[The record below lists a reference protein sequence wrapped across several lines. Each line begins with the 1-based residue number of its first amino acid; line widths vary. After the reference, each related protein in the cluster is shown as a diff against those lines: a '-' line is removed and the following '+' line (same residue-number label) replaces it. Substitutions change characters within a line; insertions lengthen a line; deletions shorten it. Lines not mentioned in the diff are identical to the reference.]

1 MTEFTNIDG
10 IDCIILRHP
19 QIVSFFRDN
28 TTLNASTTVLEL
40 VQWMNEIT
48 NQEKEKEKEKNG
60 NKKVSVATMSELAS
74 SLRTTTDTIST
85 VQTNVTEINRQL
97 QTMKQDYLREIS
109 TILANTA
116 LNSHDKL
123 STAIDRNSSQLV
135 DRTTTILSENIPK
148 QQDALRNQI
157 GALFT
162 DLASSLSV
170 TIQSVVSKQSSGSM
184 ADLVA
189 LVDKRYSET
198 MQEAVAQMESRMT
211 QQLNAVKDESVKT
224 AMVQDRLATSV
235 DDFLA
240 KYGNSSNKGK
250 IGEAN
255 LSAVLTKLYPSAECI
270 NTTGTSNSGDFRLVR
285 GGDKPTILL
294 ENKDYIQNIDKVEVS
309 KFINDV
315 STHRLSGVFLSQS
328 SGISFKNNYQI
339 DFHGGRVLVYVHNC
353 GYCPEKIRSA
363 IDIIDSLEPKLAS
376 IAGGETDHTIS
387 GEDLDDINREYQT
400 FLSQKEAM
408 VNMVKDN
415 AKKMTR
421 QIEEMRMPELD
432 RYLRGKYA
440 HVKSRIFTCDL
451 CGLFHGQTKQSLAAH
466 MRCCKRKEVVGQGQ
480 AQTSAK

>member
-1 MTEFTNIDG
+1 MTEYIQLDNT
-10 IDCIILRHP
+10 DCIVLRHP
-19 QIVSFFRDN
+19 QIVQFFRDN
-28 TTLNASTTVLEL
+28 STLNASTTILEL
-40 VQWMNEIT
+40 VHWMNGLA
-48 NQEKEKEKEKNG
+48 NQEKEKDK
-60 NKKVSVATMSELAS
+60 NKKTPTSSLNELAAS
-74 SLRTTTDTIST
+74 IRTTTDTMST
-85 VQTNVTEINRQL
+85 VQTNVAEINKQL
-97 QTMKQDYLREIS
+97 QSMKQDYLREIS
-109 TILANTA
+109 TILSNTA
-116 LNSHDKL
+116 LTSHDKL
-123 STAIDRNSSQLV
+123 STAIDRNSTQLV

-162 DLASSLSV
+162 DLASSLSA
-170 TIQSVVSKQSSGSM
+170 TLQSVVSKQSSGSITE
-184 ADLVA
+184 LVA
-189 LVDKRYSET
+189 LVDKRYSDT
-198 MQEAVAQMESRMT
+198 MQDAVAQMEARMT
-211 QQLNAVKDESVKT
+211 QQLTAVKDESVKT
-224 AMVQDRLATSV
+224 ALVQDRLATSV

-315 STHRLSGVFLSQS
+315 STHRLSGIFLSQS

-376 IAGGETDHTIS
+376 ITDGETDHTIS
-387 GEDLDDINREYQT
+387 GEDLAEINREYQL
-400 FLSQKEAM
+400 FMSQKEAM
-408 VNMVKDN
+408 VNTVKDN

-432 RYLRGKYA
+432 RYLRGKFA
-440 HVKSRIFTCDL
+440 HVKSRIFTCEL
-451 CGLFHGQTKQSLAAH
+451 CGQFHGQTKQSLAAH
-466 MRCCKRKEVVGQGQ
+466 MRCCKRKEAGLVQ
-480 AQTSAK
+480 APK